1 MTQSKT
7 FFSGFFAFRW
17 MSLFGIIAG
26 VLLFLRQTMNL
37 PFFAIIANLYLY
49 LVALLFVLA
58 YRFILWIIVEQAT
71 TYTLRPLFKNIILDY
86 ICFVVLM
93 LCSGSACF
101 LLSLI
106 L

>member
-7 FFSGFFAFRW
+7 IFSGFFAFRW
-17 MSLFGIIAG
+17 MSLIGIITG
-26 VLLFLRQTMNL
+26 ILLFLRQTMNL
-37 PFFAIIANLYLY
+37 PFFAIIANPYLY

-101 LLSLI
+101 LISLI